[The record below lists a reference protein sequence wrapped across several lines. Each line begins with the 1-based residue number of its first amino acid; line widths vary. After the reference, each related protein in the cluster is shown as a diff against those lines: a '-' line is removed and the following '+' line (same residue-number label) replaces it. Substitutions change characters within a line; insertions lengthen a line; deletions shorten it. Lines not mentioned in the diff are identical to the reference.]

1 MEVAGIR
8 VCRLQSSP
16 TTTGIRSVWRWH
28 RLRHCIARSAEH
40 RCIGVKQ
47 VKVSCSDPRSLK
59 RLNDKCRLSVRIWKW
74 LSPDRKVT
82 QTLEG
87 KSWPLKKENMC
98 IWKCHLSEGCTYS
111 RSKGNCHLVT
121 LAHSGSWNE
130 KAWLSKGNC
139 HQLELPAWLSDV
151 HNVFHISQLKKCL
164 RVLEEQLSLEELE
177 RITRSKRIR
186 MGKVKW
192 SHHAE
197 DEATWERED
206 EL

>member
-1 MEVAGIR
+1 MDTKLNFSSAYHPQTDGQAERTNQVLEDMLRTCALKYGGSWDQS
-8 VCRLQSSP
+8 CRLQSSP

-28 RLRHCIARSAEH
+28 RLRRCIARSAEH
-40 RCIGVKQ
+40 HCIGVKQ

-151 HNVFHISQLKKCL
+151 HNVFHISQLRKCL
-164 RVLEEQLSLEELE
+164 RVPE
-177 RITRSKRIR
+177 
-186 MGKVKW
+186 
-192 SHHAE
+192 
-197 DEATWERED
+197 
-206 EL
+206 